1 MKIKV
6 LILGGSGFIGKN
18 FLNILSTSKY
28 NITATYFKNKPLKRK
43 NIKFIKIDLANNK
56 RIHKHLSKFDWV
68 ICSAGN
74 LFTHLSLK
82 KNSFGPIFNNNS
94 IYMNILN
101 SIYKEKNNIKKF
113 LFISTSTGYPSS
125 TLKMSEKY
133 FFQKEPG
140 VFLSGWLNRYIEK
153 LIEHFS
159 KISQNNIKTII
170 IRPSA
175 VFGKFDDFNFDTC
188 HALPAIIRRF
198 SEKQNP
204 LVIYGNGYNF
214 KNWIFVEDLV
224 KICIRLLS
232 GTKNKFLVTN
242 VCNDKSYSLRELAL
256 KLSRLTNFY
265 PKIKYTD
272 LRNKKKIISKLSN
285 VKLKTII
292 GGSFRF
298 DLDLS
303 LKKTYNWY
311 KNNYER

>member
-28 NITATYFKNKPLKRK
+28 NITATYFKNKPRKNK

-56 RIHKHLSKFDWV
+56 RIHKHLSNFDWV

-74 LFTHLSLK
+74 LFTHFSLK

-101 SIYKEKNNIKKF
+101 SIYKKKNNIKKF
-113 LFISTSTGYPSS
+113 LFISTSTGYPRSN
-125 TLKMSEKY
+125 LKISEKY

-159 KISQNNIKTII
+159 NISQNNIKTII

-232 GTKNKFLVTN
+232 STKNKFLVTN
-242 VCNDKSYSLRELAL
+242 VCDDKSYSLRELAG

-272 LRNKKKIISKLSN
+272 LRSKKKIISKFSN
-285 VKLKTII
+285 VKLKKII
-292 GGSFRF
+292 GDSFRF

-311 KNNYER
+311 KDNYEH